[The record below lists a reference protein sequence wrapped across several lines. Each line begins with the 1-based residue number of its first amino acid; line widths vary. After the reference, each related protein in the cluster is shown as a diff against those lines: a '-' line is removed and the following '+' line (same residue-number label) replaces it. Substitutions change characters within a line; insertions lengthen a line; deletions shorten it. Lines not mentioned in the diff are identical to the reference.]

1 MIRNALI
8 AIYIVLVLA
17 ISAVS
22 RAETSPSYL
31 NNLKHSVGPVSKPL
45 STVDPLPGTVVTGHN
60 LVNK

>member
-17 ISAVS
+17 ISVVT
-22 RAETSPSYL
+22 RAESSNSVL
-31 NNLKHSVGPVSKPL
+31 NKLNHSVGPVVKPL